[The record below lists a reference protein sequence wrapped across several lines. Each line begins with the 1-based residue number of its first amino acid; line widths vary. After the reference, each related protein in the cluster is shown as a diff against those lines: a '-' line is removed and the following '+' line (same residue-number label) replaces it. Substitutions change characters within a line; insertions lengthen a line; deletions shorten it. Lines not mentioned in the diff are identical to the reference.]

1 MNSTR
6 FTLGRQAFLVIAL
19 AMLVLGS
26 LPVAPAG
33 AQPISDH
40 REVKVKVKDFKL
52 DCEWTGGTVRTRP
65 SATDADKTIANCDG
79 GLLDGS
85 YCVYTPT
92 TSDCGVTRGEEND
105 ASGKPDQTGVTDLAP
120 TDTHGAATS
129 VDQADGQGQHVTG
142 SSSSDD
148 HSGDHQLQ
156 KGRKHG
162 KHGKHGNHGKG
173 RR

>member
-1 MNSTR
+1 MMNSTR

-156 KGRKHG
+156 KGKKRGKHG
-162 KHGKHGNHGKG
+162 KHGKG